1 MFKIIIFLVIVI
13 VGSYF
18 IYDYVHLSFFNDYKL
33 THIKAD
39 NLKYKSIPKNQEGFN
54 FVGDSLEIYDVTREK
69 LLPKKVMKNE
79 EVIEIDDINKKETSV
94 NTNNINN
101 LYLQLASYKTIEK
114 AKKLINE
121 YKVSSNL
128 ILNKLNLKIISADL
142 GDRGTYYRVRA
153 GPYNDIKDVY
163 ELCLALNV
171 NDNECLIVQDK

>member
-1 MFKIIIFLVIVI
+1 MFKIIIFLVIII

-18 IYDYVHLSFFNDYKL
+18 IYDYLHLSFFNDYKL

-39 NLKYKSIPKNQEGFN
+39 NLKYKSRPKNQEGFD
-54 FVGDSLEIYDVTREK
+54 FVGDSLEIYDITREK
-69 LLPKKVMKNE
+69 LLPKEVIQKE
-79 EVIEIDDINKKETSV
+79 EAIEIDDINKKETSAD
-94 NTNNINN
+94 TNNIKN

-121 YKVSSNL
+121 YKVSSNS
-128 ILNKLNLKIISADL
+128 ILNKLNFNIISADL

-153 GPYNDIKDVY
+153 GPYNDIKVVY
-163 ELCLALNV
+163 KLCLELNV

>member
-33 THIKAD
+33 THIKTD
-39 NLKYKSIPKNQEGFN
+39 NLKYKSRPKNQEGFN
-54 FVGDSLEIYDVTREK
+54 FVGDSLEIYNVTREK
-69 LLPKKVMKNE
+69 LLPKEVMQNE

-94 NTNNINN
+94 NTNN

-163 ELCLALNV
+163 ELCLNLNV
-171 NDNECLIVQDK
+171 NDNECLIVKDK

>member
-39 NLKYKSIPKNQEGFN
+39 NLKYKSMPKNQEGFN
-54 FVGDSLEIYDVTREK
+54 FVGDSLEIYGVTREK
-69 LLPKKVMKNE
+69 LLPKEVMQNE

-94 NTNNINN
+94 NTNN
-101 LYLQLASYKTIEK
+101 LYVQLASYKTIEK

-121 YKVSSNL
+121 YKMSSNL